1 MVHLQH
7 HEMIKEEELFPDCC
21 NLCIFELEAMAIQ
34 LINEQFPIPT
44 NEKEFTELK
53 NPRKDVKK
61 KSKR

>member
-1 MVHLQH
+1 MVHQH
-7 HEMIKEEELFPDCC
+7 HEMMKEEELFPDCC
-21 NLCIFELEAMAIQ
+21 NLCVLELEAMAIQ

-44 NEKEFTELK
+44 NEKEFSELK

>member
-7 HEMIKEEELFPDCC
+7 HEIMKEEELFPDCC

-44 NEKEFTELK
+44 NEKEYTELK
-53 NPRKDVKK
+53 NLRKDVKK